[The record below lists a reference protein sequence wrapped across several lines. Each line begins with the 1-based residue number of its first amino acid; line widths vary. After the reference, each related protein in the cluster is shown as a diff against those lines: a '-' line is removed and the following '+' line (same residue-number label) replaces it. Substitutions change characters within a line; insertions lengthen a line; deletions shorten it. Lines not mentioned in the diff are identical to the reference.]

1 MGAVVKAVPLRSL
14 CLGSKCGGQ
23 ACDAIDRIHH
33 TNSQHERI
41 AYYATEPERGLHA
54 GDPASRQG
62 IAEAWAEI
70 LRLARPSET
79 AVR

>member
-1 MGAVVKAVPLRSL
+1 MGAVVEAVPLRSL

-41 AYYATEPERGLHA
+41 AYATEPERGLHA
-54 GDPASRQG
+54 GDTSFATGHS
-62 IAEAWAEI
+62 
-70 LRLARPSET
+70 
-79 AVR
+79 